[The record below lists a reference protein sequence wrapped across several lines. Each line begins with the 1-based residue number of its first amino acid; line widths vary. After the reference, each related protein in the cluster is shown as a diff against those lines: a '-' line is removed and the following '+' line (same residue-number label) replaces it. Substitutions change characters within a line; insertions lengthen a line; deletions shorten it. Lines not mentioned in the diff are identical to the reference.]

1 MFASTDKVNQE
12 MMIMQDIYT
21 EFDSHDHVPNIRDQ
35 LMFNTTFNN
44 LYIIII
50 IAASLHKG

>member
-35 LMFNTTFNN
+35 LMRQYNV
-44 LYIIII
+44 
-50 IAASLHKG
+50 